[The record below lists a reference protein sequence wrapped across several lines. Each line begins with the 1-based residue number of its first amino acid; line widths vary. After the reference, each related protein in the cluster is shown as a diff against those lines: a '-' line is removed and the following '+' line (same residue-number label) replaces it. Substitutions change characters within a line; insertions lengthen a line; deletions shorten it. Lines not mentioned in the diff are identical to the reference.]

1 MDVIQ
6 IHQSS
11 SQNETSAKPSIC
23 DELDPNSSQNHATF
37 DASMQKN
44 DTQNLIEASKVAWF
58 CAEFESSSSQIEIS

>member
-37 DASMQKN
+37 DASMQK
-44 DTQNLIEASKVAWF
+44 K
-58 CAEFESSSSQIEIS
+58 